1 MSKTIKT
8 IILIV
13 LAVSLISCGTVLALM
28 LRRSQTEENSFVPAI
43 VSCEVKETVVDNEK
57 TSIKVKNTGNI
68 EAYLRVCFVTYWV
81 NAEGGIVPEPSKDIS
96 NLLLL
101 CTGKWK
107 ARSDNIYYYVEP
119 VAPGEEVEFL
129 DSEKTI
135 VIEEDEDGNKQVLE
149 VFAEAIQSLPDTAV
163 TNSWKVTLNGE
174 RNITAVR

>member
-81 NAEGGIVPEPSKDIS
+81 NAEGKIVPEPSKDIS
-96 NLLLL
+96 NLL

-107 ARSDNIYYYVEP
+107 AGSDNIYYYVEP

-129 DSEKTI
+129 DSGKTI
-135 VIEEDEDGNKQVLE
+135 VIEKDEDGNKQVLE

-163 TNSWKVTLNGE
+163 TNSWKVTLDSK
-174 RNITAVR
+174 RKITAVR

>member
-43 VSCEVKETVVDNEK
+43 VSCEVTETVVNNEK

-81 NAEGGIVPEPSKDIS
+81 NAEGGIVPKPSKDIS
-96 NLLLL
+96 NLP
-101 CTGKWK
+101 CTEKWK
-107 ARSDNIYYYVEP
+107 AGSDDIYYYIEP
-119 VAPGEEVEFL
+119 VAPGAEVEFL
-129 DSEKTI
+129 DLEKTI
-135 VIEEDEDGNKQVLE
+135 ELAVDENGNKQVLE

-163 TNSWKVTLNGE
+163 TESWKVTLDSE
-174 RNITAVR
+174 RNITAVQ